1 MTREYETKFI
11 PKAIAENLYNVDPE
25 YFAQYQRNY
34 MLKKKNLEIQVL
46 RENKKMEVI
55 QQILQEDSF
64 IDIKRQQMRI
74 RALKTIRDGKRFSE
88 MQKRLEEIAI
98 QSQNAKQKK
107 EGKSKKN
114 DEEKQHQAVVF
125 QITNK

>member
-11 PKAIAENLYNVDPE
+11 PKAIAENSYNVDPE

-34 MLKKKNLEIQVL
+34 MLKKKSLEIQVL

-88 MQKRLEEIAI
+88 MQKRLEEIAM

-107 EGKSKKN
+107 EGKSKKD
-114 DEEKQHQAVVF
+114 DEEKQHQALVF